1 MNQSPPLTLADLSA
15 GGQAKITSYTA
26 ASTGTE
32 RLREMG
38 LLPGTTVKVVRLA
51 PMGDPMEVEV
61 RGYKL
66 SLRKVEAGQILIE
79 SAAP

>member
-1 MNQSPPLTLADLSA
+1 MTLAELGA
-15 GGQAKITSYTA
+15 GGRAKIISY
-26 ASTGTE
+26 SSSSGTE

-38 LLPGTTVKVVRLA
+38 LLPGTMVQVVRLA

-66 SLRKVEAGQILIE
+66 SLRKLEAGQILIE
-79 SAAP
+79 VVTP

>member
-1 MNQSPPLTLADLSA
+1 MDDLPPFTLAGLSA
-15 GGQAKITSYTA
+15 GSKAKITSYATA
-26 ASTGTE
+26 ATGTE

-38 LLPGTTVKVVRLA
+38 LLPGTIVQVVRLA

-79 SAAP
+79 PVES